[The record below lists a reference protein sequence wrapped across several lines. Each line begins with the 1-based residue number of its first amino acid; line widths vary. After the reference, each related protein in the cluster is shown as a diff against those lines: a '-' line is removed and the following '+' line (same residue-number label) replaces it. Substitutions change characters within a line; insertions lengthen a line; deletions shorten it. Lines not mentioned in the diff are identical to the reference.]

1 MNLLGKGMDPEFWK
15 GVREKKC
22 FETYR
27 NELHKLWNERCE
39 NVPIY
44 ALKYSDYKMYWNS
57 GNRSVYEGTYF
68 TRRLAM
74 DCSTLLALIYPEE
87 EKYINRVM
95 DQVYAICDEYSWCLP
110 AHQGALEPNFNTKI
124 DLFAAETG
132 FALAE
137 VYTLLGDRLEPLIR
151 NRIMAE
157 FKRRILIPYSTK
169 EVANGWEKCTN
180 NWAAVCMGSVACG
193 IMLLYPEEFY
203 GLKPRID
210 ETFEYYLKGF
220 MDDGFCL
227 EGCGYWHYGFGF
239 FNVYADMVRTFTNGE
254 TDYYAREKV
263 KTISTFIQKMFLTEK
278 ASVSFADGGPTLS
291 YHLGLLHHL
300 KSIYPDDI
308 LIYDPKYSYNYDGCG
323 RFCLQLRSAIWMNED
338 YYNNPVETSVD
349 ATYYGADSQWFIRR
363 TPDYGFAAKA
373 GNNNEHH
380 NHNDVGTFIFAKN
393 GKQLICDLGPGA
405 YTRQYFHE
413 ERYTIIEASSRSHN
427 VPVVNGM
434 NQSCGS
440 QFKAV
445 DVERNDNVFSCDIAG
460 AYEAEALKKFKRT
473 FTCNIDFVTVEDE
486 IDYNGEGVVT
496 ERFVSVYEP
505 AVYDNYVQIGEA
517 KLYFD
522 EAIKPYV
529 TSEPITRHANRLCY
543 MINFDL
549 PAGTKSFSIKLV

>member
-169 EVANGWEKCTN
+169 EVANGWEKC
-180 NWAAVCMGSVACG
+180 
-193 IMLLYPEEFY
+193 
-203 GLKPRID
+203 
-210 ETFEYYLKGF
+210 
-220 MDDGFCL
+220 
-227 EGCGYWHYGFGF
+227 
-239 FNVYADMVRTFTNGE
+239 
-254 TDYYAREKV
+254 
-263 KTISTFIQKMFLTEK
+263 
-278 ASVSFADGGPTLS
+278 
-291 YHLGLLHHL
+291 
-300 KSIYPDDI
+300 
-308 LIYDPKYSYNYDGCG
+308 
-323 RFCLQLRSAIWMNED
+323 
-338 YYNNPVETSVD
+338 YNNYISFMF
-349 ATYYGADSQWFIRR
+349 FI
-363 TPDYGFAAKA
+363 G
-373 GNNNEHH
+373 GNK
-380 NHNDVGTFIFAKN
+380 D
-393 GKQLICDLGPGA
+393 GKKQ
-405 YTRQYFHE
+405 
-413 ERYTIIEASSRSHN
+413 
-427 VPVVNGM
+427 M
-434 NQSCGS
+434 
-440 QFKAV
+440 
-445 DVERNDNVFSCDIAG
+445 
-460 AYEAEALKKFKRT
+460 
-473 FTCNIDFVTVEDE
+473 
-486 IDYNGEGVVT
+486 
-496 ERFVSVYEP
+496 
-505 AVYDNYVQIGEA
+505 
-517 KLYFD
+517 
-522 EAIKPYV
+522 
-529 TSEPITRHANRLCY
+529 
-543 MINFDL
+543 
-549 PAGTKSFSIKLV
+549 